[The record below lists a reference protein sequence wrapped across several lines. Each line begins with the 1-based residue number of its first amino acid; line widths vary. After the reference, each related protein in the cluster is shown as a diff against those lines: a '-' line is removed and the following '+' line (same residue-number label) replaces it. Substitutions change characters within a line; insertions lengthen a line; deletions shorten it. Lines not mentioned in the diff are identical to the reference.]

1 MITLVCGNLI
11 WKCEVELASVQFE
24 MNIRYRKSNCN
35 AVPPQSSFRYRRRW
49 KGLLQ
54 GFHPCHGFRQRAV
67 LSKCRWPE
75 RCLDRSMIKILLVEG
90 WPLRAAPVRFS
101 STWNMYNASS
111 VKTSFLTQS
120 TWGIWSCDMSHQ
132 CLMIWMGIWFWK
144 DSCEIANCIN
154 RLRMWEE
161 ITFRQCVLK
170 WKMALS
176 LNHWSVRFD

>member
-24 MNIRYRKSNCN
+24 MNIRYRNSNCN

-90 WPLRAAPVRFS
+90 WPLRAGPLRFS
-101 STWNMYNASS
+101 STFEYVQCIFSKDLILYSIYLGNMILWHVTSMLDDLEGDLVLEKLLWN
-111 VKTSFLTQS
+111 
-120 TWGIWSCDMSHQ
+120 
-132 CLMIWMGIWFWK
+132 
-144 DSCEIANCIN
+144 CE
-154 RLRMWEE
+154 L
-161 ITFRQCVLK
+161 
-170 WKMALS
+170 
-176 LNHWSVRFD
+176 H